1 MKRCTQDHEVQAFG
15 AIPVGSLWDDDSP
28 FVLDEHAD
36 KFETVAVAAAADDAV
51 DDDEPPVDEPPVEK
65 PARQKPARKIAE
77 MEQD

>member
-36 KFETVAVAAAADDAV
+36 KFVDVAADG
-51 DDDEPPVDEPPVEK
+51 DEPPAEK

>member
-36 KFETVAVAAAADDAV
+36 KFEAVTADGDV
-51 DDDEPPVDEPPVEK
+51 PVEK
-65 PARQKPARKIAE
+65 PARKAPARKVAE